1 MLGNVAT
8 GSSSSSYRVLFP
20 AFVLLLLFL
29 PTLAHAQV
37 IMKLNDDVFFR
48 IGAQLQLWADEAQ
61 DATTKQYAQ
70 NLFIRRS
77 RFLVTGSVAK
87 NVTFFIQTDDPN
99 LGKSP
104 KALTAG
110 FLVQDAWAEWKVSEE
125 FAFSGGLFLVPLS
138 RNELTSTTSFLTLD
152 ISPTS
157 TVFATPTQT
166 SGTRDTG
173 FQAKGY
179 LADGR
184 LEYRVALTQG
194 VRNAASTG
202 RVASGN
208 AFRHTVFLNYDFF
221 EKERGYVYA
230 GTNRGTKKV
239 VAISSGYDG
248 QKDYKSYTGSLFGTI
263 PVNGKDEVAFLVQGN
278 HYDGGKFITSL
289 PHQSDYLG
297 EFGYYLAPSKVQ
309 PFVKFEDQKFNPDST
324 PSKNQ
329 KRYAGGLN
337 YYVMGQNLKFTGQLT
352 HVKPQNGAI
361 HSTNEYTVQMQVW
374 YY

>member
-1 MLGNVAT
+1 MLGNITT
-8 GSSSSSYRVLFP
+8 GSSSRPRRLFFLI
-20 AFVLLLLFL
+20 FVLVLLFL

-37 IMKLNDDVFFR
+37 QVKVNDDVWLRF
-48 IGAQLQLWADEAQ
+48 GTQLQLWADEAQ

-70 NLFIRRS
+70 NLYIRRA
-77 RFLVTGSVAK
+77 RFLLTGSAAK
-87 NVTFFIQTDDPN
+87 DVTFFIQTDDPN

-104 KALTAG
+104 KALTSG
-110 FLVQDAWAEWKVSEE
+110 FLVQDAWAEWKISDA
-125 FAFSGGLFLVPLS
+125 FMFSGGLFLVPLS

-173 FQAKGY
+173 FQGKGY

-194 VRNAASTG
+194 VRNAASPG
-202 RVASGN
+202 HVASGN
-208 AFRHTVFLNYDFF
+208 AFRHTFYLNYDFF

-230 GTNRGTKKV
+230 GTNRGTRKIL
-239 VAISSGYDG
+239 ALTGGYDG
-248 QKDYKSYTGSLFGTI
+248 QKDYKTYDASLFGTI
-263 PVNGKDEVAFLVQGN
+263 PVNGKDEVAFIVQGN
-278 HYDGGKFITSL
+278 HYDGGKFIPTL
-289 PHQSDYLG
+289 PRQNDYLA
-297 EFGYYLAPSKVQ
+297 EFGYYLAASKVQ
-309 PFVKFEDQKFNPDST
+309 PFLKFEDQKFNPDST

-337 YYVMGQNLKFTGQLT
+337 YYVSGQNLKFTGQLT